1 MTTKPFL
8 LEIGLE
14 ELPAR
19 FVTPAIEQLEEK
31 MTMWL
36 KENGLAYQSI
46 HTYST
51 PRRLALLIKGLA
63 DKQADV
69 TGEAKGP
76 AKKIALD
83 EQGNWTK
90 AAIGF
95 ARGQKVELDQL
106 KLKELNGTEYVFA
119 ETFVKGETTVALL
132 PQLEQLI
139 RQLTFAKKMR
149 WNSYDLR
156 FARPIRW
163 LVAIYDKDV
172 VPFSITEVSTS
183 DQTRGHRFLG
193 EAITVTNPLD
203 YEKLLLEQYVIV
215 DAGKRKEAIVNQI
228 KDIERDNQWVIPI
241 EDQLLEEVTNLV
253 EYPTALSGSF
263 ETKYLQLPKE
273 VLITTMRE
281 HQRYFPVETKEGEL
295 QAYFV
300 TVRNGNEA
308 NIDTVSKGN
317 EKVLRGR
324 LADAAFFYSEDQKA
338 NLSELNKKL
347 DAIVFHESIGTTGEK
362 VIRTKE
368 LATWLASQVSDDEAL
383 KQTVERA
390 ASFAKFDLVTHMVG
404 EFPELQGRMGQDYA
418 EKAGE
423 SKEVARAIYE
433 QYLPRFAKD
442 RTPDS
447 ISGAILSIADKLDT
461 VVACFAIGLIPTGSQ
476 DPYALRRQ
484 ATGIIQVL
492 LDKNVNLTLEELIEF
507 SLDLI
512 SKKGFMTADVESTKE
527 ELIRFFTGRLKF
539 LMTDLGYRY
548 DVVDAVLASPLVDTH
563 SMFAKAAELN
573 DQINTGNFK
582 GVTESLS
589 RVTNLAKKAETSTVV
604 SEEWFENDAEAKLLS
619 TTVKV
624 ELGLAKAWAEK
635 DAAKAYELLASCRPV
650 IDTFFEETM
659 VMTDDEM
666 VRNNRLALLRRLAVS
681 IQSYADF
688 QQIVFAS

>member
-1 MTTKPFL
+1 
-8 LEIGLE
+8 
-14 ELPAR
+14 
-19 FVTPAIEQLEEK
+19 

-51 PRRLALLIKGLA
+51 PRRLAVLIKGLA

-317 EKVLRGR
+317 EKVLRR
-324 LADAAFFYSEDQKA
+324 S
-338 NLSELNKKL
+338 
-347 DAIVFHESIGTTGEK
+347 
-362 VIRTKE
+362 
-368 LATWLASQVSDDEAL
+368 VS
-383 KQTVERA
+383 
-390 ASFAKFDLVTHMVG
+390 
-404 EFPELQGRMGQDYA
+404 
-418 EKAGE
+418 
-423 SKEVARAIYE
+423 
-433 QYLPRFAKD
+433 
-442 RTPDS
+442 
-447 ISGAILSIADKLDT
+447 
-461 VVACFAIGLIPTGSQ
+461 
-476 DPYALRRQ
+476 
-484 ATGIIQVL
+484 
-492 LDKNVNLTLEELIEF
+492 
-507 SLDLI
+507 
-512 SKKGFMTADVESTKE
+512 
-527 ELIRFFTGRLKF
+527 
-539 LMTDLGYRY
+539 
-548 DVVDAVLASPLVDTH
+548 
-563 SMFAKAAELN
+563 
-573 DQINTGNFK
+573 
-582 GVTESLS
+582 
-589 RVTNLAKKAETSTVV
+589 
-604 SEEWFENDAEAKLLS
+604 
-619 TTVKV
+619 
-624 ELGLAKAWAEK
+624 
-635 DAAKAYELLASCRPV
+635 
-650 IDTFFEETM
+650 
-659 VMTDDEM
+659 
-666 VRNNRLALLRRLAVS
+666 
-681 IQSYADF
+681 
-688 QQIVFAS
+688 